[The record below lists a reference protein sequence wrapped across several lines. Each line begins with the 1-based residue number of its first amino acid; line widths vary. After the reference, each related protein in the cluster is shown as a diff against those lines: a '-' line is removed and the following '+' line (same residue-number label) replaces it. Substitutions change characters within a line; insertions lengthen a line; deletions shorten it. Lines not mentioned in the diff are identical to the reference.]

1 MLRKYLIAAAILIAI
16 IGGLAAVKVT
26 QIRSMMAAGAS
37 FKMPPE
43 TVSSATVVR
52 ADWET
57 TLTGIGT
64 VSPVQGVLLQSE
76 VSGLVKRISFESGAV
91 VRQGQVLVELD
102 AASEEAQLRSAE
114 AKTELARANLG
125 RARDLHAQQVMSK
138 ADLDAAEATFQQ
150 TTAVVDEMR
159 VAIAKK
165 TLRAPFTGRLGMRQI
180 QLGQF
185 AEIGAPIAPLQSL
198 DPVHVDFSLPEQA
211 SARLKLGMTV
221 RATSDAVPDRIFEGP
236 LSAISPQ
243 VDPMTRNMWLQA
255 TISDTNG
262 TLMPGMFARVELI
275 LDETITPIVVPVT
288 CVLNAPYGDS
298 VFVISDVKDE
308 KTGEMSKRVRMT
320 TVTLGQTRGD
330 LVVVTSGLEEG
341 QEVASSGVFKLRNDS
356 EVVINND
363 LAPDAVASPN
373 PKAS

>member
-1 MLRKYLIAAAILIAI
+1 MPS
-16 IGGLAAVKVT
+16 

-43 TVSSATVVR
+43 TVCSATVTR

-64 VSPVQGVLLQSE
+64 VSPVQGVLLRSE

-125 RARDLHAQQVMSK
+125 RARDLNAQQVMSK

-165 TLRAPFTGRLGMRQI
+165 TLRAPFTGRLGIREI

-185 AEIGAPIAPLQSL
+185 ADIGASIAPLQSV

-211 SARLKLGMTV
+211 SASLKMGMTV
-221 RATSDAVPDRIFEGP
+221 RVTSDAVPGRVFEGP

-255 TISDTNG
+255 TISGTDG
-262 TLMPGMFARVELI
+262 TLMPGMFARVELV
-275 LDETITPIVVPVT
+275 LDEKITPLVIPVT
-288 CVLNAPYGDS
+288 CVLSAPYGDS

-308 KTGEMSKRVRMT
+308 TTGEVSKRVRMT

-330 LVVVTSGLEEG
+330 LVIVTGGLEEG
-341 QEVASSGVFKLRNDS
+341 QLVASSGVFKLRNDS

-363 LAPDAVASPN
+363 LAPNAVASPT
-373 PKAS
+373 PTAS